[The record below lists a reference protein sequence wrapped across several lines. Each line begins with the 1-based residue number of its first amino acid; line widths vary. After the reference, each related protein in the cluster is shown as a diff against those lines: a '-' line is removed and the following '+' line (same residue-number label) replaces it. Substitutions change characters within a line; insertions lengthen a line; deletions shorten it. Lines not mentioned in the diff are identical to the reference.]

1 MHGSVRA
8 VFVSALILALSG
20 ALSAA
25 IQVEIPNVPNYSY
38 YEGCGPTAGGMI
50 IGYWDAH
57 GGPNLPAQFRN
68 PGGVPLE
75 AEDDE
80 RPLFFQTGEQSGI
93 VFIEHH
99 DQPA

>member
-1 MHGSVRA
+1 MHRSACA
-8 VFVSALILALSG
+8 VFVSTLILALSG
-20 ALSAA
+20 TLSAA
-25 IQVEIPNVPNYSY
+25 IVEITGVPNYSY

-57 GGPNLPAQFRN
+57 GGPNLPVQFRN

-75 AEDDE
+75 AEDEE
-80 RPLFFQTGEQSGI
+80 RPLSFQTREQSGI
-93 VFIEHH
+93 VFIEQH